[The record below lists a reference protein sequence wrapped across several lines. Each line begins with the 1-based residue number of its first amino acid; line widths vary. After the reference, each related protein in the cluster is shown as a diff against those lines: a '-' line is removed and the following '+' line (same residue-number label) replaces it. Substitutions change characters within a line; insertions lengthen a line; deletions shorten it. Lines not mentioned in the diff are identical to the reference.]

1 MLLSISLPLSTIH
14 WIING
19 TSNGLDWVLQ
29 RRDNNQD
36 EDIRTGEECVL
47 RWSDH
52 TVQLWSGCTGS
63 SVGPGPLV
71 SGWWR
76 ESWVSLTPS
85 RLAGMITDHVTI
97 WDYLDIGLVLSK
109 TSSRV
114 PVERFEIPQL
124 GLMLQQI

>member
-1 MLLSISLPLSTIH
+1 MEHQMDWIGSNKGETTIKTRTLGQER
-14 WIING
+14 NA
-19 TSNGLDWVLQ
+19 VL
-29 RRDNNQD
+29 
-36 EDIRTGEECVL
+36 
-47 RWSDH
+47 WSDH

-85 RLAGMITDHVTI
+85 RLAGMVTDHVTI
-97 WDYLDIGLVLSK
+97 WEYLDIGLVLSK